1 MGGTLSAATA
11 TPPPSTP
18 SPARGVWVS
27 PTGDDAAAGTGDAP
41 LRTLHQAQQEARRLR
56 SVQPGPVSIVLAP
69 GRYELARPLEFDA
82 ADGDAVWSGAAAGQV
97 RISGG
102 ALVGPWQR
110 EGSADRVQLWRS
122 PALPDPA
129 VPLWRAALPAGATAN
144 QLWVCGE
151 RAVRARHPNG
161 AGMLRWERP
170 LATPFGAWGL
180 VYEAGQG
187 LEAMGQALVGSEA
200 VAFHSWTA
208 SRHTVAAHLPLQRTL
223 LFAQPSHA
231 ALGAHLRQ
239 SGRRFYLEHS
249 LAFLDA
255 PGEWVRADNATLL
268 YAAAQAP
275 DAAGC
280 EVVASR
286 GLEALL
292 HVSGAAEAPVRDLTL
307 RNLTWEHTEW
317 SMPPSPQPA
326 DFQAAAWLPTA

>member
-1 MGGTLSAATA
+1 MGGTFSSATSRTLTT

-18 SPARGVWVS
+18 SPVRGVWVS
-27 PTGDDAAAGTGDAP
+27 PTGDDAAAGTTDAP

-56 SVQPGPVSIVLAP
+56 SLQPGPVSVTLAP

-82 ADGDAVWSGAAAGQV
+82 ADGDAVWWGAAAAGQV

-170 LATPFGAWGL
+170 LAAPFGAWGL

-223 LFAQPSHA
+223 LFAQASPSPSPSPSPRPSPSPSPNPNPNPNPNLTLLFAQPSHA

-239 SGRRFYLEHS
+239 SGRRFFLEHS

-255 PGEWVRADNATLL
+255 PGRVAASITYGCSLYHLL
-268 YAAAQAP
+268 LQ
-275 DAAGC
+275 
-280 EVVASR
+280 
-286 GLEALL
+286 
-292 HVSGAAEAPVRDLTL
+292 
-307 RNLTWEHTEW
+307 
-317 SMPPSPQPA
+317 PSS
-326 DFQAAAWLPTA
+326 

>member
-1 MGGTLSAATA
+1 MGGTFSSATTRTLTT

-18 SPARGVWVS
+18 SPVRGVWVS
-27 PTGDDAAAGTGDAP
+27 PTGDDAAAGTTDAP

-56 SVQPGPVSIVLAP
+56 SLQPGPVSVTLAP

-82 ADGDAVWSGAAAGQV
+82 ADGDAVWSGAAAAGQV

-170 LATPFGAWGL
+170 LAAPFGAWGL

-200 VAFHSWTA
+200 VAFHSWAA
-208 SRHTVAAHLPLQRTL
+208 S
-223 LFAQPSHA
+223 S
-231 ALGAHLRQ
+231 
-239 SGRRFYLEHS
+239 
-249 LAFLDA
+249 
-255 PGEWVRADNATLL
+255 
-268 YAAAQAP
+268 
-275 DAAGC
+275 
-280 EVVASR
+280 
-286 GLEALL
+286 
-292 HVSGAAEAPVRDLTL
+292 
-307 RNLTWEHTEW
+307 
-317 SMPPSPQPA
+317 SP
-326 DFQAAAWLPTA
+326 

>member
-1 MGGTLSAATA
+1 VVQTSCARMGGTLSSA
-11 TPPPSTP
+11 TPRATTPLPSAP
-18 SPARGVWVS
+18 SPVRGVWVS
-27 PTGDDAAAGTGDAP
+27 PTGHDAAAGTGDAP
-41 LRTLHQAQQEARRLR
+41 LRTLHRAQQEARRLR
-56 SVQPGPVSIVLAP
+56 SLQPGPVSIVLAP
-69 GRYELARPLEFDA
+69 GRYEIARPLEFGA
-82 ADGDAVWSGAAAGQV
+82 ADGDAVWSGAAAAGQV

-208 SRHTVAAHLPLQRTL
+208 SRHTVAAHLPLQVRKRTNNHR
-223 LFAQPSHA
+223 SSYCD
-231 ALGAHLRQ
+231 LGNQ
-239 SGRRFYLEHS
+239 QTT
-249 LAFLDA
+249 
-255 PGEWVRADNATLL
+255 P
-268 YAAAQAP
+268 
-275 DAAGC
+275 
-280 EVVASR
+280 
-286 GLEALL
+286 
-292 HVSGAAEAPVRDLTL
+292 
-307 RNLTWEHTEW
+307 
-317 SMPPSPQPA
+317 
-326 DFQAAAWLPTA
+326 